1 MATGIKIYNDSG
13 TVQIDENYKNL
24 VLIAKTSGTVSVPGT
39 TGTGYVDWTVTA
51 NVACIAVV
59 VWPETFMVL
68 GSLVSGGTWT
78 FRVQFYNNPDT
89 TGTCNYTLYAFGNPP
104 TPTDTVG
111 LKVLDA
117 SSNLIFH
124 SQFKPLRILS
134 VQTNLSSSSAPS
146 GRIIAAMPL
155 ELSIYSSTSGGVESN
170 TLRCNGSLIQ
180 PLRISVV
187 AGAPVGTSR
196 DGLYAAIDV
205 THY

>member
-1 MATGIKIYNDSG
+1 MATGIKIYNDAG
-13 TVQIDENYKNL
+13 TVQIDELYSNF
-24 VLIAKTSGTVSVPGT
+24 VLISKTSGTVSVPGT
-39 TGTGYVDWTVTA
+39 VGTGYVDWAVA
-51 NVACIAVV
+51 ADVACIAVT

-89 TGTCNYTLYAFGNPP
+89 TGTCNYSLWAFGKPP
-104 TPTDTVG
+104 AASETIG
-111 LKVLDA
+111 LKVLN
-117 SSNLIFH
+117 SSGGLIFH
-124 SQFKPLRILS
+124 SQHKPLRVLS
-134 VQTNLSSSSAPS
+134 AQTNLSSYSAPA
-146 GRIIAAMPL
+146 GRTIAALPL
-155 ELSIYSSTSGGVESN
+155 ELSIYGEPGGVESN

-187 AGAPVGTSR
+187 AGNPLGTSR